1 MVSHD
6 EVKKIADL
14 AKLYF
19 DEEQLD
25 SITEDLNGILAFA
38 DTVTAFDASGYDI
51 DGSEDMLMP
60 LREDI
65 VSSSYEPELILSNA
79 MEADDGFFVV
89 RERSV

>member
-6 EVKKIADL
+6 EVKKIAAL

-25 SITEDLNGILAFA
+25 SIAEDLNAVLAFA
-38 DTVTAFDASGYDI
+38 DTVTAFDSSGYDI
-51 DGSEDMLMP
+51 DSSEDMLLP

-65 VSSSYEPELILSNA
+65 VGSSYEPELILSNA

-89 RERSV
+89 RDRLV